1 MGVKSSSF
9 HAIAKADRH
18 GYTRNL
24 LFHVSFSEAET
35 TVMQSLPEPI
45 RQAFMTAKAVRLASV
60 CVAGLDLKQF
70 NIVEDLAIE
79 EYITSHTLKNCLLS
93 VLKTLWLQ
101 NAKSSEPKSEQLD
114 LFESEVTNT
123 FSATICKF
131 ILADSIYFKY
141 KYDLIM
147 KVIYAYMA

>member
-1 MGVKSSSF
+1 MIVYIDIAVAFPFENPRYEFPMGVKSSSF

-79 EYITSHTLKNCLLS
+79 EYI
-93 VLKTLWLQ
+93 
-101 NAKSSEPKSEQLD
+101 
-114 LFESEVTNT
+114 
-123 FSATICKF
+123 FSA
-131 ILADSIYFKY
+131 
-141 KYDLIM
+141 
-147 KVIYAYMA
+147 